1 MPTNICPNDN
11 RTIQTNPFQSLFTVP
26 HLLSSTA
33 QFTGQTT
40 FVSLTN
46 GSNQTS
52 VLDSTPLITVFIPT
66 NDAFAAANISTA
78 SNNTASLLSAH
89 VLPNFA
95 GYLPSLTNGSTIVTQ
110 AGTSITVTIK
120 GDDYFINDA
129 KIVSSNL
136 IIDNG
141 VAHVIDSV
149 GHIFLL
155 LVR

>member
-1 MPTNICPNDN
+1 M
-11 RTIQTNPFQSLFTVP
+11 
-26 HLLSSTA
+26 LSSTA
-33 QFTGQTT
+33 ESTGQTT

-78 SNNTASLLSAH
+78 SNTTASLLSAH
-89 VLPNFA
+89 VLENFA
-95 GYLPSLTNGSTIVTQ
+95 GYLPSLTNGSTFVTQ
-110 AGTSITVTIK
+110 GGTSITVTIQ
-120 GDDYFINDA
+120 GEDFYINNA

-141 VAHVIDSV
+141 VAHVIDTV
-149 GHIFLL
+149 GHISFF
-155 LVR
+155 